1 MDTQLKKGVLEMCI
15 LHQLREQ
22 EAYGYEIMK
31 VIQDVFPDVYDG
43 SIYAILRRLNADHH
57 TESHMRE
64 SPSGPPRKYYRI
76 TPEGIKYLLEVSTEW
91 GVLVAGVQKLGIR
104 TTGA

>member
-31 VIQDVFPDVYDG
+31 VIKEVFPDVYDG
-43 SIYAILRRLNADHH
+43 SIYAILRRLNADGH
-57 TESHMRE
+57 TESHMME
-64 SPSGPPRKYYRI
+64 SQNGPPRKYYRI
-76 TPEGIKYLLEVSTEW
+76 TTAGRLYLQEASAEW
-91 GVLVAGVQKLGIR
+91 AILIAGVQKLGL
-104 TTGA
+104 